1 MKYFLKMLVVGAAL
15 QFMAGFSSESI
26 VLSAW
31 LQYISLG
38 GLNRL
43 GSDTLSHL
51 FMDNVYDQMMKCKEV
66 MVNQ

>member
-15 QFMAGFSSESI
+15 QFMTGFSSESI

-38 GLNRL
+38 GLNTNRF
-43 GSDTLSHL
+43 GSDSLSHL
-51 FMDNVYDQMMKCKEV
+51 FMDNVYDQMMKCKE
-66 MVNQ
+66 